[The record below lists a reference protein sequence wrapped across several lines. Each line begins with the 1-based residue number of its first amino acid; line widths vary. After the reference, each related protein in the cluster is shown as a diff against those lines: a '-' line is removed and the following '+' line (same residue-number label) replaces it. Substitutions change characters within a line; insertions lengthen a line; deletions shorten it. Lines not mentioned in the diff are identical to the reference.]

1 MEGYFGTLHTPNF
14 IQIILL
20 ILGIGGN
27 YGYGI
32 AVTLVQHDEVKDET
46 AAIVTVLYWF
56 FFLPTLLMTGIAL
69 YSLK

>member
-1 MEGYFGTLHTPNF
+1 MEGYFGILYTPNF

-32 AVTLVQHDEVKDET
+32 AATLVQHDTVKHET

-69 YSLK
+69 YNLK